1 MIHPR
6 CCAEGI
12 ESVNV
17 PRAEGEFENDL
28 MPRRGETAGA
38 AEDQRRKG
46 PKSGRVRRSPSHAK
60 TIQVLAHR

>member
-28 MPRRGETAGA
+28 RTREGQQPFSSNAGIHLIVA
-38 AEDQRRKG
+38 
-46 PKSGRVRRSPSHAK
+46 
-60 TIQVLAHR
+60 T